1 MNARLAISIRRI
13 RPTGLPG
20 GAAAWLVCLVWLAL
34 AFCPPAAASPPDRAL
49 VLDERESY
57 RLGTHLD
64 LYQDPTGHLG
74 LSELLSPDF
83 KGSFRPSQV
92 EVPNLGITSGACWVR
107 FTLQNGRPQPATML
121 LAVQYPPLDR
131 VTLFAPQDQ
140 GGYRVLEAGDA
151 VAHPQV
157 AMEHRHYLFELNL
170 PPGVRRTY
178 YLRVVNPGAMTL
190 PLTLSSYPA
199 FYRHD
204 YRDQVSLGI
213 LFGLVAGA
221 IIYFLYVAVR
231 LKYPAALWF
240 SIYLACL
247 GLVVT
252 AGKGYFQE
260 LLRPHLTLLSNLLQL
275 VAVGLL
281 YFSGAKFLRVFLEI
295 ARRSPRVDRVLWVL
309 QWMGVFY
316 VPVCVYITPF
326 THVYSLVLVG
336 LGPLFSTGVAIYFW
350 SKGVPNAKYFA
361 LGWLVG
367 HLVSVLDLARI
378 YGVIPFLPITAYAA
392 PAALCTALVFFSRAL
407 VAQTGSYQRQAR
419 EDGLTGLANRRGL
432 MDFMQREW
440 NRARRA
446 RRPLGL
452 VILDLDHFKQYNDQ
466 YGHDAGDRCLVRVS
480 RTLADFARREGELA
494 GRYGGEEFVLVLADA
509 DADQALELA
518 AKVRQAINDLGIP
531 HLGQPSGRVTVSA
544 GAASLTPDQHTDPQD
559 LLRAAD
565 RALYQAKEQ
574 GRDQVRGAP
583 VQ

>member
-1 MNARLAISIRRI
+1 MNPQLAIFSKAYGPFAVIGRGTVWCI
-13 RPTGLPG
+13 CLIW
-20 GAAAWLVCLVWLAL
+20 AVLVL
-34 AFCPPAAASPPDRAL
+34 CPPAEASAPDRVL
-49 VLDERESY
+49 VLDQRESY
-57 RLGTHLD
+57 QLGLFLD

-74 LSELLSPDF
+74 LSDLLSPDF
-83 KGSFRPSQV
+83 KGGFLPSRSA
-92 EVPNLGITSGACWVR
+92 VPNLGIIPGACWVR
-107 FTLQNGRPQPATML
+107 FTLQNSRSRPLTML

-131 VTLFAPQDQ
+131 VILFSPQEQ
-140 GGYRVLEAGDA
+140 GGYRVREAGDA
-151 VAHPQV
+151 VPEPQV

-170 PPGVRRTY
+170 PPGAQRTY
-178 YLRVVNPGAMTL
+178 YLRAENTGAMTL
-190 PLTLSSYPA
+190 PLSLSSYPA

-204 YRDQVSLGI
+204 YRDQVCLGI

-221 IIYFLYVAVR
+221 IVYFLYVAVR

-260 LLRPHLTLLSNLLQL
+260 LLRPHLTPLSNLLQL

-281 YFSGAKFLRVFLEI
+281 YFSGAKFLRVFLDI

-316 VPVCVYITPF
+316 IPVCVYVTPF
-326 THVYSLVLVG
+326 THFYSLVLVG
-336 LGPLFSTGVAIYFW
+336 LGPLFSTGVAVYFW
-350 SKGVPNAKYFA
+350 SQGVPNAKYFA

-378 YGVIPFLPITAYAA
+378 YGLIPFLPITAYAA
-392 PAALCTALVFFSRAL
+392 SAALCTALVFFSRAL

-432 MDFMQREW
+432 TDFLQREW
-440 NRARRA
+440 NRARRS

-452 VILDLDHFKQYNDQ
+452 IIFDLDHFKQYNDV
-466 YGHDAGDRCLVRVS
+466 YGHDAGDRCLVRVA
-480 RTLADFARREGELA
+480 RALADYARREGELA

-509 DADQALELA
+509 DTDQALALA
-518 AKVRQAINDLGIP
+518 AKVREAVKELGIP
-531 HLGQPSGRVTVSA
+531 HRGQPSGRVTVSA
-544 GAASLTPDQHTDPQD
+544 GAASLIPDQHNDPHD
-559 LLRAAD
+559 LIRAAD
-565 RALYQAKEQ
+565 RALYRAKSQ
-574 GRDQVRGAP
+574 GRDQVMGAAA
-583 VQ
+583 